1 MWLLL
6 SYNNSV
12 NVEMSLLLLLLLVL
26 SLSNLVSSKP
36 SGLEK
41 NVKEEEN
48 SENLNDI
55 DKKVEKLIQRMERM
69 DILEKKLEAKNMEV
83 ENLQKQL
90 KEVKVQM
97 AMQMAD
103 LQNQLKE
110 VKAQKN
116 TQSQEVAKS
125 LKSEM
130 TMQWKAEFS

>member
-1 MWLLL
+1 MDT
-6 SYNNSV
+6 
-12 NVEMSLLLLLLLVL
+12 
-26 SLSNLVSSKP
+26 
-36 SGLEK
+36 K
-41 NVKEEEN
+41 NV
-48 SENLNDI
+48 
-55 DKKVEKLIQRMERM
+55 
-69 DILEKKLEAKNMEV
+69 EV